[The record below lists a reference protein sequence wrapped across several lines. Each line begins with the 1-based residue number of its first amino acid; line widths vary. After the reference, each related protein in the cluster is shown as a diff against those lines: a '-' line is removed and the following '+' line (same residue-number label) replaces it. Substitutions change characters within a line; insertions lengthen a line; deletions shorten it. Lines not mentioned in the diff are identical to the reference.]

1 MHFRWVPAGET
12 DGPQT
17 TFKVTELT
25 ENHKYKF
32 RVRAVNKEGKSEPL
46 ETSGVYE
53 AKNPFERPSKPGRPE
68 VVDFDSEWV
77 DLKWDKPEFDGGS
90 KITGYVIEKQ
100 DDMTNKWEVCAR
112 TEGEEPAGK
121 VRGLVNGVTYKFRVR
136 AVNRAGESDP
146 SDPSLPHKARAKNS
160 PPRIDRHAM
169 MDIRILAG
177 EPLNIK
183 VSNGSITYSKS

>member
-1 MHFRWVPAGET
+1 MYSRWVPAGET

-112 TEGEEPAGK
+112 TDGEEPAGK
-121 VRGLVNGVTYKFRVR
+121 VNHLNTY
-136 AVNRAGESDP
+136 
-146 SDPSLPHKARAKNS
+146 L
-160 PPRIDRHAM
+160 I
-169 MDIRILAG
+169 I
-177 EPLNIK
+177 
-183 VSNGSITYSKS
+183 